1 MSARPKP
8 WPTPP
13 ARTAPVEVDPI
24 VLQIVEGTLNSIERE
39 IEYAIERTARSPMI
53 REAHDYRVGLF
64 DRYCRKLT
72 GRSYSAMPNAV
83 VRDYPPET
91 MAPGDVFL
99 MNDTYLTEGSI
110 GHLPDMCSTVPVFHD
125 GAVVAYIQA
134 FGHHD
139 DIGGRVPGSMP
150 GTAVSVFEEG
160 LMIPP
165 VKLYS
170 RGVRNDEAFKIVRRN
185 TRVPEMLEAD
195 LDSEMQ
201 AIMMGARR
209 MAELFERFGAA
220 TVEACF
226 QAILDKCRD
235 IYRKELLPK
244 IPDGEYAW
252 EDFVEHDGV
261 TDPSLHRLALKIV
274 KRGERIKLDFNGTA
288 PQSSGP
294 INWPAD
300 YADGAFLVKW
310 IAPVLRNLADS
321 PEHAAEIYVNEGVC
335 EVFDV
340 VFPPKGTLITPVWP
354 AATNARSFVL
364 LRSLGLLA
372 GCVALATNGRMPA
385 DQETIRYTGFYGND
399 ANGRPFLSRE
409 VLGGGSGG
417 RHYADGNDAIHIVPD
432 SRNQPAEFTENRFPV
447 IVEKLALSPDSGGA
461 GKRRGGLGYE
471 KHYRVLVDC
480 HTIVTADR
488 VRLGCYGVNGG
499 KAGQPFCVTVDLYG
513 KAKDL
518 GGLIDGEPLAA
529 GQVLRVVTT
538 GGGGWGDPLEREPEL
553 VLRDVIDGKV
563 SLAAARADYGVV
575 LAPGRGE
582 DEYEI
587 DHAAIE
593 KLRAA
598 MRPARRGPLPVID
611 RGPGYE
617 RMSALRPKDRA

>member
-1 MSARPKP
+1 MDNALNPHP
-8 WPTPP
+8 WPRPP
-13 ARTAPVEVDPI
+13 ARTRPIEVDPI
-24 VLQIVEGTLNSIERE
+24 VLQIVEGTINSIERE

-91 MAPGDVFL
+91 MKPGDVFL

-110 GHLPDMCSTVPVFHD
+110 GHLPDVCSTVPVFND
-125 GAVVAYIQA
+125 GVVVAYIQA

-150 GTAVSVFEEG
+150 GTAMSVFEEG
-160 LMIPP
+160 LSIPP
-165 VKLYS
+165 VKIYS
-170 RGVRNDEAFKIVRRN
+170 EGVRNDEALKIVRRN

-201 AIMMGARR
+201 SIMMGAAR
-209 MAELFERFGAA
+209 MGELFTRFGTAV
-220 TVEACF
+220 VEACF
-226 QAILDKCRD
+226 QAILDKCAN
-235 IYRKELLPK
+235 IYRDELLPK
-244 IPDGEYAW
+244 IPDGEFSW
-252 EDFVEHDGV
+252 EDYVEHDGV
-261 TDPSLHRLALKIV
+261 SAPRLHKLALKMTKKGGKI
-274 KRGERIKLDFNGTA
+274 ILDFNGTD
-288 PQSSGP
+288 PQSPGP

-300 YADGAFLVKW
+300 YADGAFLCKW
-310 IAPVLRNLADS
+310 IAPILRNLADS
-321 PEHAAEIYVNEGVC
+321 PERAAEISVNEGVC
-335 EVFDV
+335 DVFEV

-372 GCVALATNGRMPA
+372 GAVAIANGGKMPA
-385 DQETIRYTGFYGND
+385 DQETIRYSGFYGND
-399 ANGRPFLSRE
+399 QNGIPFLSRE

-417 RHYADGNDAIHIVPD
+417 RSYADGNDAIHIVPD
-432 SRNQPAEFTENRFPV
+432 SRNQPAEFTENRFPI
-447 IVEKLALSPDSGGA
+447 IVEKLALRTDSGGA
-461 GKRRGGLGYE
+461 GLRRGGLGYE

-499 KAGQPFCVTVDLYG
+499 KAGQPFCVTVDLHG
-513 KAKDL
+513 RPKDL
-518 GGLIDGEPLAA
+518 GGLIDGEPLRA
-529 GQVLRVVTT
+529 GQTMRVVTT

-553 VLRDVIDGKV
+553 VRIDVEQGKV
-563 SLAAARADYGVV
+563 SRKAARDDYGVV
-575 LAPGRGE
+575 L
-582 DEYEI
+582 
-587 DHAAIE
+587 
-593 KLRAA
+593 
-598 MRPARRGPLPVID
+598 RPAKVAGEFRIDDKATATLRETLLAKRTGPLPMID

-617 RMSALRPKDRA
+617 KLRQTVAKS

>member
-1 MSARPKP
+1 MSARPSAKP

-110 GHLPDMCSTVPVFHD
+110 GHLPDMCSTVPVFHA
-125 GAVVAYIQA
+125 GEVVAYIQA

-209 MAELFERFGAA
+209 MEELFQRFGAG
-220 TVEACF
+220 TIEACF

-235 IYRKELLPK
+235 IYANELLPK

-274 KRGERIKLDFNGTA
+274 KRGGRITLDFNGTA

-310 IAPVLRNLADS
+310 IAPVLRNLADT
-321 PEHAAEIYVNEGVC
+321 PERAAEIYVNEGVC

-385 DQETIRYTGFYGND
+385 DQETIRYTGFYGNGPD
-399 ANGRPFLSRE
+399 GKPFLSRE

-447 IVEKLALSPDSGGA
+447 IVEKLALRRDSGGA

-499 KAGQPFCVTVDLYG
+499 RAGKPFCVTVDLYG
-513 KAKDL
+513 RAQDL
-518 GGLIDGEPLAA
+518 GGLVDGEPLAA

-553 VLRDVIDGKV
+553 VQLDVIQGKV
-563 SLAAARADYGVV
+563 SAAAAREEYGVALV
-575 LAPGRGE
+575 AGAPE
-582 DEYEI
+582 LEYAI
-587 DHAAIE
+587 DRAGTE

-598 MRPARRGPLPVID
+598 LRAKRTGPPPMID

-617 RMSALRPKDRA
+617 RMVRRRPA